1 MHIHSD
7 MAATSR
13 LRRKWT
19 TNEDNRL
26 IREAELQASTSPT
39 GTPSDWIHIASKISG
54 RTNKDCRKRWS
65 KICRG
70 INKGTWD
77 REEDERLRKG
87 VDMFGLRWTQVADV
101 VGSRHADQ
109 CAKRW
114 QNSLDPSVDRS
125 EWTEADDQRLLAAVD
140 QHGQKWKRITEEQLP
155 RRSTNDLKNR
165 YMFLIRKH
173 QPISPATP
181 TSPATTPSRSSSNK
195 PHNGISSSN
204 RSRNHNSDH
213 EDASNDFLNDINI
226 DIDTDPNF
234 TFSSTDDPFD
244 TLPDFF
250 DTLPSLHYSSS
261 TSATG
266 TPPSSYSMP
275 QQPRKSMSGPC
286 LPMLN
291 PLSYPHV
298 PFQILDS
305 NTLHPSTI
313 TTSDPNIFPTT
324 ATSWTND
331 ADDTSM
337 PMATSC
343 GFMDWELPTPRP
355 IHTTNNKTTD
365 SPFFTENGLDMDAN
379 PRVDSTRGFDGE
391 SNKQVNLTLT
401 LEDAHQG
408 TVNGLLEA
416 SISYR

>member
-1 MHIHSD
+1 
-7 MAATSR
+7 
-13 LRRKWT
+13 
-19 TNEDNRL
+19 
-26 IREAELQASTSPT
+26 
-39 GTPSDWIHIASKISG
+39 
-54 RTNKDCRKRWS
+54 
-65 KICRG
+65 
-70 INKGTWD
+70 
-77 REEDERLRKG
+77 
-87 VDMFGLRWTQVADV
+87 
-101 VGSRHADQ
+101 
-109 CAKRW
+109 
-114 QNSLDPSVDRS
+114 
-125 EWTEADDQRLLAAVD
+125 
-140 QHGQKWKRITEEQLP
+140 
-155 RRSTNDLKNR
+155 
-165 YMFLIRKH
+165 MFLIRKH

-181 TSPATTPSRSSSNK
+181 ASPATTRSRSSSNK
-195 PHNGISSSN
+195 PHNEFRPN

-213 EDASNDFLNDINI
+213 EDAPDDSLNDINI

-234 TFSSTDDPFD
+234 IFSSTDSPFD

-250 DTLPSLHYSSS
+250 DTLPGLHYSSS
-261 TSATG
+261 ISAMG

-291 PLSYPHV
+291 PLSYP
-298 PFQILDS
+298 FQILDS
-305 NTLHPSTI
+305 NALHPSTT

-324 ATSWTND
+324 ATSWTSD

-365 SPFFTENGLDMDAN
+365 SPFFTETSLDMDAN
-379 PRVDSTRGFDGE
+379 PRVDFTRGSDGE

-408 TVNGLLEA
+408 TVNGLLEYLFREKTRFRLDA
-416 SISYR
+416 S